1 MLEATMASVIVLA
14 AVALLLGGVVIVVLG
29 VVAREVHRE
38 DRQYSLAQEAPSMMS
53 RSARRLNGFGRRD
66 LYMSDIS
73 AGRRAAA

>member
-38 DRQYSLAQEAPSMMS
+38 DRHYSLGQEAPSMMS
-53 RSARRLNGFGRRD
+53 RRARRLNGFGRRD
-66 LYMSDIS
+66 LYVSDIS
-73 AGRRAAA
+73 AGRRAVA